1 MSKFGKKLSRNET
14 LDLLVEEGFSAEEA
28 EERAGYRKVG
38 LGFICPLDY
47 LGVGSIIL
55 NHDKVFRTTYRIGV
69 HMKVVLL
76 LFVISL
82 TFGCDKGQDKKK
94 TLACVMT
101 PEKLKAVED
110 KIKADIDKHEQLRK
124 EDISSKKPEAL
135 DEILKQLKTYLI
147 LVYVPPHYSTI
158 KQMMTEFT
166 EQTPLENIKRL
177 YVISD
182 LLIDTFI
189 LTPWRKAIDVGEDF
203 DEVLR
208 LNGQVLKD
216 YEILKILEC
225 YKQNLAQMV
234 GELDK
239 SKYSKTLELYATSIQ
254 AYELFK
260 NPQGSLLS
268 FEQTVRQMQSG
279 YHKIRALAD
288 LEFQQ

>member
-1 MSKFGKKLSRNET
+1 
-14 LDLLVEEGFSAEEA
+14 
-28 EERAGYRKVG
+28 
-38 LGFICPLDY
+38 
-47 LGVGSIIL
+47 
-55 NHDKVFRTTYRIGV
+55 
-69 HMKVVLL
+69 MKVVLL

-82 TFGCDKGQDKKK
+82 TFGCGKGQDKKK

-124 EDISSKKPEAL
+124 GDIFSKKPEVI
-135 DEILKQLKTYLI
+135 DEIFKTNKTYFI
-147 LVYVPPHYSTI
+147 LMYVPPHYSII

-177 YVISD
+177 YAISY

-189 LTPWRKAIDVGEDF
+189 LKPWRKAIDEKEDF
-203 DEVLR
+203 NAVLR
-208 LNGQVLKD
+208 LNGQVLEN
-216 YEILKILEC
+216 YGIQKILEC

-254 AYELFK
+254 TYELFK
-260 NPQGSLLS
+260 NPQGSLIS
-268 FEQTVRQMQSG
+268 ITQTVSQMQND
-279 YHKIRALAD
+279 YNKIRALAD